1 MKVGD
6 IIMDHDIGQTGII
19 IERLPRSQPNHRS
32 VVCES
37 REHFRVLYEDGH
49 FELINCDDTVEVVN
63 ESR

>member
-6 IIMDHDIGQTGII
+6 IIMDHDIGQSGVV
-19 IERLPRSQPNHRS
+19 IERLPRVKPKRRPEIND
-32 VVCES
+32 S

-49 FELINCDDTVEVVN
+49 FELINCDDTVEVIN